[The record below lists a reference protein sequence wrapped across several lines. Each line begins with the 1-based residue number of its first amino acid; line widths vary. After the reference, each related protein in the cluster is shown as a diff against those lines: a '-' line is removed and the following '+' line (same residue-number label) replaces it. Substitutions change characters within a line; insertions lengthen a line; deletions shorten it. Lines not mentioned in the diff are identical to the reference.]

1 MGDYKYPT
9 HERCASVTWAAV
21 STAACVPAPATALDM
36 RLPGLLA
43 LMVLASVVSLA
54 TSAPFKHLKMKKLA
68 KLNLLATLK
77 NKIMMKKLSP
87 FVKFGSIATKKLT
100 PWVKIGATA
109 SNVNLVLGL
118 RNKMKTA
125 LQPGLT
131 SLTSLPVAN
140 PRPEPITAKPRQM
153 ARRGARSLLIARC
166 VRATPTTS
174 T

>member
-21 STAACVPAPATALDM
+21 STAACVPAPAM

-54 TSAPFKHLKMKKLA
+54 TSAPFKHLKMKKLS

-77 NKIMMKKLSP
+77 NKILMKKLSP
-87 FVKFGSIATKKLT
+87 FVKLGAIATKKLT

-131 SLTSLPVAN
+131 SLTSLPVAVAGLAAALARPPP
-140 PRPEPITAKPRQM
+140 PRTVVIYTRPLGRVTGR
-153 ARRGARSLLIARC
+153 ARG
-166 VRATPTTS
+166 
-174 T
+174 

>member
-9 HERCASVTWAAV
+9 SERCASASVTWAAV
-21 STAACVPAPATALDM
+21 STAACVPAPAM

-77 NKIMMKKLSP
+77 NKILMKKLSP
-87 FVKFGSIATKKLT
+87 FAKFGSIATKKLT

-125 LQPGLT
+125 LQPGLA
-131 SLTSLPVAN
+131 SLTSLPVAVAGLAAALARPPP
-140 PRPEPITAKPRQM
+140 PRTVVIYTRPLGRVTGR
-153 ARRGARSLLIARC
+153 ARG
-166 VRATPTTS
+166 
-174 T
+174 

>member
-21 STAACVPAPATALDM
+21 STAACVPAPAM

-77 NKIMMKKLSP
+77 NKILMKKLSP
-87 FVKFGSIATKKLT
+87 FAKLGAIATKKLT

-125 LQPGLT
+125 LQPGLA
-131 SLTSLPVAN
+131 SLASLPVAVAGLATALARPPP
-140 PRPEPITAKPRQM
+140 PRTVVIYTRPPGRVTGR
-153 ARRGARSLLIARC
+153 ARG
-166 VRATPTTS
+166 
-174 T
+174 

>member
-21 STAACVPAPATALDM
+21 STAACVPAPDM

-77 NKIMMKKLSP
+77 NKIMMKKLSL
-87 FVKFGSIATKKLT
+87 FAKFGSIATKKLT

-131 SLTSLPVAN
+131 SLTSLPVAVAGLAAALARPPP
-140 PRPEPITAKPRQM
+140 PRTVVIYTRPPGRVTGR
-153 ARRGARSLLIARC
+153 ARG
-166 VRATPTTS
+166 
-174 T
+174 

>member
-21 STAACVPAPATALDM
+21 STAACVPAPAM

-77 NKIMMKKLSP
+77 NKILMKKLSP
-87 FVKFGSIATKKLT
+87 FAKLGAIATKKLT

-125 LQPGLT
+125 LQPGLA
-131 SLTSLPVAN
+131 SLASLPVAVAGLAAALARPPP
-140 PRPEPITAKPRQM
+140 PRTVVIYTRPLGRVTTR
-153 ARRGARSLLIARC
+153 ARG
-166 VRATPTTS
+166 
-174 T
+174 